1 MVLVPLLGTLM
12 LISLATAA
20 ASIVTVALM
29 VNNRP
34 LPLPR
39 VCAVLV
45 LLFGSSAA
53 VAYCYG
59 WFSVTL
65 GGPFPALCE
74 DRNASGADLTRTA
87 QEYWPLRSACVYS
100 DGAVVEHIS
109 MSINLLVYLLAG
121 IAIVLAIAGAV
132 RHRLT
137 PSTSEGSLGKR

>member
-1 MVLVPLLGTLM
+1 MPLLGMLL

-20 ASIVTVALM
+20 TSIVTVVLM
-29 VNNRP
+29 LNNPP

-39 VCAVLV
+39 LCAILVLV
-45 LLFGSSAA
+45 FGPSAA

-74 DRNASGADLTRTA
+74 DRNASGAELA
-87 QEYWPLRSACVYS
+87 SIVQEYWPLRSACVYS

-109 MSINLLVYLLAG
+109 MSINVLVYLLAG
-121 IAIVLAIAGAV
+121 LAIVLGCASAV
-132 RHRLT
+132 LHRRT
-137 PSTSEGSLGKR
+137 PSASERSLGKP